1 VKKIIF
7 RVVCSEKSGIGHL
20 MRSIWLAKIL
30 KKKNKIIF
38 FINNDTLAKKM
49 LRKFRIAFRITTTNF
64 PLKILE
70 AKLIKTFRPN
80 LLICDS
86 PIISDNWFKYF
97 YYQNIKTLE
106 ICNSQ
111 RNSKFS
117 QYKLW
122 PEVYPKGLNQKKNRF
137 GFNYS
142 LISPAYRFG
151 SKKKTRKKIS
161 NILVTFGGCDHLRL
175 TEKIIKFLNSIKKK
189 LFIKIVIGKFYKN
202 AESIK
207 KISKKSIHKILLL
220 NTPSSLYRFYKNTD
234 LVINGGGTTALEVN
248 SLRINSLIFA
258 IWKSQEKLT
267 KKISQGK
274 NYIICHNKSKRY
286 INIEINKM
294 LQKTFNRN
302 TNIKIKK
309 KVDGKGCLRTA
320 EWIKTII
327 K

>member
-1 VKKIIF
+1 MKKIIF
-7 RVVCSEKSGIGHL
+7 RVVCNEKSGIGHL

-38 FINNDTLAKKM
+38 FINNDIFATKILKKF
-49 LRKFRIAFRITTTNF
+49 KIAFRITTIDL

-70 AKLIKTFRPN
+70 AKLIKTFKPN
-80 LLICDS
+80 LVICDS

-97 YYQNIKTLE
+97 YYQNVKTLE

-111 RNSKFS
+111 KNSKFS

-142 LISPAYRFG
+142 LISPAYRFS
-151 SKKKTRKKIS
+151 SKKKTRKKIR

-175 TEKIIKFLNSIKKK
+175 TEKIIKFLNSIKEK

-202 AESIK
+202 VESIK
-207 KISKKSIHKILLL
+207 KISKKSIHKILLF
-220 NTPSSLYRFYKNTD
+220 NTPISLHRIYKNTD

-248 SLRINSLIFA
+248 SLRINSLILA
-258 IWKSQEKLT
+258 IWKSGKTYEKNF
-267 KKISQGK
+267 S
-274 NYIICHNKSKRY
+274 R
-286 INIEINKM
+286 
-294 LQKTFNRN
+294 
-302 TNIKIKK
+302 
-309 KVDGKGCLRTA
+309 
-320 EWIKTII
+320 
-327 K
+327 